1 MILEDAARLEAL
13 AAEVTVL
20 RRSQQHGQSLAHR
33 RQLVDALLARA
44 QNAWASTEALAER
57 LDEEQSPSPL
67 FETAL
72 TKISEWRVV
81 LGEDLGAALTGD
93 FFTGF
98 QTAADKA
105 VRELERRATGMW
117 QRYTAR
123 KTPDISAEVLTAL
136 EDDPRAGSTV
146 VRIMHLAEGLRRLRD
161 RLIPSPEEQN
171 EFDAAAAQ
179 LRDAWSALDVAS
191 LSEEIGAFLRAANS
205 ARGAPLD
212 LLTES
217 VREWLEQRAAAT
229 HYVIRPADQ

>member
-44 QNAWASTEALAER
+44 QNAWASTAALAER
-57 LDEEQSPSPL
+57 LGEDQFPSPL

-72 TKISEWRVV
+72 TKISEWRAV
-81 LGEDLGAALTGD
+81 LGEDLGAALTGE

-105 VRELERRATGMW
+105 VRELERRAIGMW
-117 QRYTAR
+117 QGYTAG

-146 VRIMHLAEGLRRLRD
+146 VRIMHLAQGLRHLRD

-171 EFDAAAAQ
+171 QFDQAVAQ

-191 LSEEIGAFLRAANS
+191 LSEEIVAFLRAANS
-205 ARGAPLD
+205 AQGAPLD
-212 LLTES
+212 LLTVQ
-217 VREWLEQRAAAT
+217 VREWLEQRDAAT
-229 HYVIRPADQ
+229 HYVVRPADQ